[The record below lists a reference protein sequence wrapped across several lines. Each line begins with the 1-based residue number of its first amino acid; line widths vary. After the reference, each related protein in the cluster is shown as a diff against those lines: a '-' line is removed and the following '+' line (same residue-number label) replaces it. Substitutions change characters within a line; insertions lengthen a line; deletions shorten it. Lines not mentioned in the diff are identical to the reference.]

1 MPEATTSIDYVM
13 EKASGPHFSGLR
25 IDGPTSSPPASSA
38 TAPSVA
44 DVNAP
49 KQPFVIG
56 NWLTFALSLFLFPPN
71 FNFWWVNFSF
81 FVLDEPF
88 LLGFNLARVLF
99 LFKGNQ
105 FLCVLLVRAIW
116 KCFLLI
122 LEAILLILKT
132 LLVHNLVHVWWSSFE
147 NCLCCLLIWNCKEKK
162 KCAGVSGGTAS
173 GKTTVCDMI
182 IQQLHDHRVVLV
194 NQVCYLFI
202 YFLNSFYYFLRM
214 CLYSD
219 LIVIVHAVGFVLS
232 WFDTWRVWTCSRV
245 QLWPSW

>member
-1 MPEATTSIDYVM
+1 MRKKPLNNNPCCLSLCTIRINTTTRLFYYSFFFFLCNSSANLHFLYIKCNWLGAMPEATTSIDYVM

-147 NCLCCLLIWNCKEKK
+147 NCLCCLLIWNYKQKK
-162 KCAGVSGGTAS
+162 KNV
-173 GKTTVCDMI
+173 
-182 IQQLHDHRVVLV
+182 QE
-194 NQVCYLFI
+194 
-202 YFLNSFYYFLRM
+202 FLE
-214 CLYSD
+214 
-219 LIVIVHAVGFVLS
+219 
-232 WFDTWRVWTCSRV
+232 V
-245 QLWPSW
+245 QLQVRPLFVTWSSNNCMITV